1 MWSGPLRNECKVET
15 VAGPTIHAVRTFA
28 TNATITSGM
37 IMLIFFISVA
47 HPIAM
52 RGLLKH

>member
-1 MWSGPLRNECKVET
+1 VWSGPLRNECKVET